1 MSESSVAGKVKS
13 ILLDAFEF
21 EPTPGQAA
29 FINEFSRFAA
39 GREEEIFLLR
49 GYAGTGKTTV
59 ISAISK
65 SFRNIILLAPTGR
78 AAKVLSQ
85 YTDRP
90 AYTIHKH
97 LYRPAQTSD
106 GRMMLALNDNIYK
119 KTLFII
125 DEASMI
131 PDAAI
136 DNESS
141 PFPGVNL
148 LYDLIRYV
156 FSGYGCKLMLVG
168 DTAQLPPVHF
178 DDSPA
183 LDANHLRLKY
193 RYPVT
198 EVEMTEVVRQKEASG
213 ILKNATALRMLINR
227 KTKEPIL
234 KAEGFAD
241 VIRLSPRDTPE
252 VLPGLYR
259 KYGDN
264 EVLVITR
271 SNKSAIQ
278 YNRLIRFHQFW
289 AEEEIGAGDSLM
301 VVKNNYSWLPPDH
314 KAGFLANGE
323 VVTVKKIIR
332 FEDRFGLRFA
342 TALLEIP
349 EYPDDIPFEAT
360 LMLDTLS
367 SEAPALSNEVQNAFY
382 KAVSEH
388 YELEEPDNKKRRKE
402 LIRSDPYYNALQVK
416 FSYAVTCHKAQGG
429 QWSAVVV
436 DQGYLPPEMEGVEF
450 LRWLYT
456 AFTRA
461 TKELYLINF
470 EDRFFKT

>member
-1 MSESSVAGKVKS
+1 MAESDVAAKVRE
-13 ILLDAFEF
+13 LLRASFEF
-21 EPTPGQAA
+21 EPTSGQDQ
-29 FINEFSRFAA
+29 FISSFSRYAA
-39 GREEEIFLLR
+39 KEEEGIFLLR

-59 ISAISK
+59 LSAISRTFK
-65 SFRNIILLAPTGR
+65 NIVLLAPTGR

-85 YTDRP
+85 YTNRP

-106 GRMMLALNDNIYK
+106 GRMMLALSDNSYRR
-119 KTLFII
+119 TLFIV

-136 DNESS
+136 DDTTS

-148 LYDLIRYV
+148 LHDLLRYV
-156 FSGYGCKLMLVG
+156 FSAPGCKLLMVG

-178 DDSPA
+178 DNSPA

-193 RYPVT
+193 RRPVT
-198 EVEMTEVVRQKEASG
+198 EIELTEVVRQKEASG
-213 ILKNATALRMLINR
+213 ILKNATALRMLISRNA
-227 KTKEPIL
+227 KEPIL
-234 KAEGFAD
+234 KSEGFAD

-252 VLPGLYR
+252 LLPQLYR

-278 YNRLIRFHQFW
+278 YNRLIRFHHFW
-289 AEEEIGAGDSLM
+289 MEEEIGAGDTLM
-301 VVKNNYSWLPPDH
+301 IVKNNYTWIPADH

-323 VVTVKKIIR
+323 VVKVRKIVR
-332 FEDRFGLRFA
+332 FEERYGMRFA
-342 TALLEIP
+342 TAILEIP
-349 EYPDDIPFEAT
+349 DYPDDIPFEAT

-367 SEAPALSNEVQNAFY
+367 SEAPALSNDVQNKFY
-382 KAVSEH
+382 KAVH
-388 YELEEPDNKKRRKE
+388 DYYELEEPNKRKRSE
-402 LIRSDPYYNALQVK
+402 LIRADPYYNALQVK

-461 TKELYLINF
+461 TRELYLVNF
-470 EDRFFKT
+470 EDRFFKV